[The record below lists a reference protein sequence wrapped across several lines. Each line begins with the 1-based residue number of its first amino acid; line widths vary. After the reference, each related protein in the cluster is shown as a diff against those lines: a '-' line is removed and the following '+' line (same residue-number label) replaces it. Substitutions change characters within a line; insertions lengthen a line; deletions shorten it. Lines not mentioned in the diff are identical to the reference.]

1 MVARFNGGD
10 DMSEVEREALEQ
22 WEQLGP
28 NAALSPPGE
37 YEARTYLDDQEF
49 EPHF

>member
-1 MVARFNGGD
+1 MVATFNGWD

-22 WEQLGP
+22 WEQLGLRAP
-28 NAALSPPGE
+28 LFPSGE
-37 YEARTYLDDQEF
+37 YEAKPYLDDQEF